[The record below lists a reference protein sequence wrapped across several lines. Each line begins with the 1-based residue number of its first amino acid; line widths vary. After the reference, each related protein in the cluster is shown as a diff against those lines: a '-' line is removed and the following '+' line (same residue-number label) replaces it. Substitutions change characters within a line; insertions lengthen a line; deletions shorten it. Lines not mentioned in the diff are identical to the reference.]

1 MEAMVRRHMRFATEL
16 RAAGKMVVGER
27 LRPDGDATRVPVKA
41 GQRQLMDGPFTETK
55 EALGGFYLMRHQ
67 GGGARVGQEDSPRRA
82 RVHRGAP
89 DLADVTRGHLS
100 RRERAG

>member
-55 EALGGFYLMRHQ
+55 EALGGFYLIECDTKEEALEWAQKIPLGEH
-67 GGGARVGQEDSPRRA
+67 GFID
-82 RVHRGAP
+82 VHP
-89 DLADVTRGHLS
+89 IWQM
-100 RRERAG
+100 